1 MGMLLDAFKAFDK
14 DGSGRLEH
22 AEVAECLQHLTLG
35 STKLTPREIRMVM
48 MHLDEDESGSVEYNE
63 FAPLMYNYLVEALK
77 MGFLQS
83 ETDDV
88 GEYLLS
94 HLSPFASP
102 NGALTRAALKNGL
115 SGADL
120 LMLTPVQ
127 VMTLVADA
135 PFDDNG
141 TVDLAT
147 FCGPA
152 SRMIT
157 KMVDPQLEHK
167 RMMVSKMAAVTPLQA
182 LSPEEKQRLAR
193 LAESVF
199 LEYDQDKSG
208 KLDRVEFSRCLTES
222 QLGFTER
229 QIQAM
234 MLAVDEDENDLIDYS
249 EFANLFENVILEIS
263 RQDKIDKMLAGE
275 EAADRLAADLELFLD
290 ELMIPL
296 HIAYDIA
303 CDGGESCASG
313 AITQL
318 LLVKCPE
325 WGIGE
330 EAMNAL
336 CEAVLAY
343 GEALEWAHV
352 VEVIEKLAIPS

>member
-1 MGMLLDAFKAFDK
+1 MF
-14 DGSGRLEH
+14 
-22 AEVAECLQHLTLG
+22 VLQCQVRPRQVGQARPGPNPPTLTL
-35 STKLTPREIRMVM
+35 TLTPGTTKTSRASSTGAE
-48 MHLDEDESGSVEYNE
+48 
-63 FAPLMYNYLVEALK
+63 
-77 MGFLQS
+77 
-83 ETDDV
+83 
-88 GEYLLS
+88 
-94 HLSPFASP
+94 SP
-102 NGALTRAALKNGL
+102 N
-115 SGADL
+115 
-120 LMLTPVQ
+120 P
-127 VMTLVADA
+127 
-135 PFDDNG
+135 
-141 TVDLAT
+141 
-147 FCGPA
+147 
-152 SRMIT
+152 
-157 KMVDPQLEHK
+157 DPDPDP
-167 RMMVSKMAAVTPLQA
+167 R
-182 LSPEEKQRLAR
+182 
-193 LAESVF
+193 
-199 LEYDQDKSG
+199 YDQDKSG